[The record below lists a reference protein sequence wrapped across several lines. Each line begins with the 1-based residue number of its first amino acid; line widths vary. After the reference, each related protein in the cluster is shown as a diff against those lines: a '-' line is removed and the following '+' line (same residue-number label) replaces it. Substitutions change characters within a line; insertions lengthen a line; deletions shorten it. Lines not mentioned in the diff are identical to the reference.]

1 MKITKDEVIHVAELA
16 RLEIDD
22 AQVERFADQIGTIL
36 AYFDTLN
43 HIDTQGVKPTFHAIF
58 STRAGEDGAFRE
70 DEKADHLDR
79 ETALSN
85 APEKEDGYFIVPKVI
100 G

>member
-22 AQVERFADQIGTIL
+22 AQIDRFADQLGTIL

-43 HIDTQGVKPTFHAIF
+43 HIDTRGVKPTFHALF
-58 STRAGEDGAFRE
+58 SAAAFRE
-70 DEKADHLDR
+70 DGETGPLDH
-79 ETALSN
+79 EAALSN

>member
-1 MKITKDEVIHVAELA
+1 MKITKEEVLHVADLA
-16 RLEIDD
+16 RLTIDE
-22 AQVERFADQIGTIL
+22 AQVEKLADQLGAIL

-43 HIDTQGVKPTFHAIF
+43 HIDTRDVKPTFHAVF
-58 STRAGEDGAFRE
+58 SPTAFRE
-70 DEKADHLDR
+70 DEKADHLDH